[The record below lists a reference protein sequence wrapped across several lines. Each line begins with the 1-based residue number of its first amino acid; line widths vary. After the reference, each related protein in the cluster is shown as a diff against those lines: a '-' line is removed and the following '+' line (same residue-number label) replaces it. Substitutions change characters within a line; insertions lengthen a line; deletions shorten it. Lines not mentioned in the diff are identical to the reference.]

1 MTVLARIIIL
11 LLVMQATGVSAWVGS
26 FPDHTPMD
34 MDGTSAHTVAG
45 MHTQMDCCD
54 SYTDGK
60 LSCVLDCL
68 FGRSVAPGV
77 LPIAAETETSL
88 STVLHA
94 SLSQVSY
101 TSIQSPPENP
111 PPLV

>member
-54 SYTDGK
+54 SYIAGK
-60 LSCVLDCL
+60 LSCVLDCM
-68 FGRSVAPGV
+68 FGCSVTPGV
-77 LPIAAETETSL
+77 LPIAAETGASPCAL
-88 STVLHA
+88 FHA